1 MSRTLVIGNKAYS
14 SWSLRP
20 WIAMKQI
27 GLTFDEIVISMAQPG
42 TKAEMLA
49 HAPTGK
55 VPVLKDGDV
64 AVWETLA
71 ILEYLNETYAN
82 DTLWP
87 KDKAARAHARAIASE
102 MHAGF
107 GALRSHCPMNVRR
120 RPEPYALTPDVMQDV
135 ARIEAMW
142 TEARQR
148 YGQGGPFLFGVFS
161 AADAMFAPVVN
172 RLHDYV
178 IPVSPVIRAYIDAV
192 RALPAMQEWNAA
204 AAKEP
209 WVIADSE
216 RY

>member
-27 GLTFDEIVISMAQPG
+27 GLPFDEIVISMHMPG

-55 VPVLKDGDV
+55 VPVLKDNGV
-64 AVWETLA
+64 VVWETLA

-87 KDKAARAHARAIASE
+87 KDRAARAHARAIANE

-107 GALRSHCPMNVRR
+107 GALRNHCPMNVRR
-120 RPEPYALTPDVMQDV
+120 RLEPYALTPEVAEDV

-148 YGQGGPFLFGVFS
+148 YGQGGPFLFGAFS
-161 AADAMFAPVVN
+161 NADAMFAPVVN
-172 RLHDYV
+172 RLHYYV
-178 IPVSPVIRAYIDAV
+178 IPVSSVVRGYMDAV
-192 RALPAMQEWNAA
+192 LALPATKEWNAA
-204 AAKEP
+204 AAKET
-209 WVIADSE
+209 WVIDDSE